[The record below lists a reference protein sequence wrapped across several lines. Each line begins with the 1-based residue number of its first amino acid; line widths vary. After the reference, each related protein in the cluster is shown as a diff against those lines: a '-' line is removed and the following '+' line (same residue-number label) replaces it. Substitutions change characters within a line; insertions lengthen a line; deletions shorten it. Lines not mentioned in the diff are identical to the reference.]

1 MSIAQQ
7 SDGAQTQTHSFETM
21 PEAVDS
27 PSSKL
32 VYLYLHTAGDA
43 HIDELQA
50 TLDMKKLAL
59 YPVLNTLETHDLVD
73 RDGETFTLAS

>member
-7 SDGAQTQTHSFETM
+7 SDIAQTQTQSFKTM

-32 VYLYLHTAGDA
+32 VYLYLHTAGEA

-50 TLDMKKLAL
+50 TLQMKKLAL
-59 YPVLNTLETHDLVD
+59 YPSLT
-73 RDGETFTLAS
+73 RS